1 MCGRFTQML
10 SWRELISLHRLTDK
24 YVIRNTEARYNIAP
38 TQTVPFV
45 CMDDEGNQ
53 VVEDGAS
60 LGQGDA
66 EGRDVQREDRDR
78 RNRPRVQGR
87 LQDAQVP
94 HSRRRL
100 L

>member
-66 EGRDVQREDRDR
+66 EGGDVQRADRDR
-78 RNRPRVQGR
+78 QHRAGFSGRVQG
-87 LQDAQVP
+87 APMP